1 MSKVLLALAAA
12 AAATTQPNCEDLWGK
27 AGVQSSASF
36 VFGGVKGQ
44 GIIGTSQTNKLK
56 PYLTYGTSYT
66 MEMTASSTCPE
77 EFVVGLQGGG
87 GWMFTVVPT
96 SWQGTR
102 TMVETSTNVWPQNQ
116 ASLMTVRSSLKAAM
130 SCRTVNRGGDRRLG
144 EDEEDRALSEDEDP
158 RRELGD
164 NSETVCNLDFPRC
177 NVWIQDIK
185 LYATSCYDTTAAP
198 TKAPTN
204 APTDKPTAQPSYTTS
219 PTVSP
224 TVAPTDEPTPKP
236 TPTTTTQVV
245 PPLPPVPVR
254 YFATLFDCVIGPVI
268 PAIKNEETPVQVR
281 YTALID
287 SMTWNCMAIYSPTWK
302 DALTKQRP
310 FMTAPSSKHDTE
322 NRIQCA
328 IAAAHHFTSVYL
340 TESRAGIEA
349 AVESVSANYLG
360 YTIPLQEELYP
371 PLEACGLNPRRQRRG
386 KLDAFV
392 DPDSATDQA
401 CLAAAVAGA
410 GYDPSIVGQA
420 VAEQIFGFGA
430 RDGWNSLG
438 DLDRDGDDCTAN
450 QRPFRDTTSYS
461 PFAGAPGGSAQD
473 PATWTRWQA
482 LEEDTDE
489 GFFFFQEHVTPHI
502 GTKAKMRVISDAD
515 RAART
520 APAPNYDY
528 PAEANLAIQRVSA
541 LTDRLKAEVEWYDD
555 KLNVLITIFG
565 TLMHTQKFKSFEH
578 GCAYL
583 VGYTNSE
590 YDATVVVWKE
600 KRAHDLIRPTSWIQ
614 ENFKDDEFLSYAGPY
629 EGIQTIRGKDWVPYK
644 RVMPHSEYPSGSACI
659 CKSIQQ
665 FTDAFML
672 RSHGEASIGISA
684 TFPAGSSYVEP
695 GFTPAADVPLSYA
708 TMTDMANTCGRSRI
722 DGGMHFTKSVPA
734 AEALCDGI
742 GDAGFAFATVLM
754 DDDW

>member
-1 MSKVLLALAAA
+1 M
-12 AAATTQPNCEDLWGK
+12 
-27 AGVQSSASF
+27 
-36 VFGGVKGQ
+36 
-44 GIIGTSQTNKLK
+44 
-56 PYLTYGTSYT
+56 
-66 MEMTASSTCPE
+66 
-77 EFVVGLQGGG
+77 
-87 GWMFTVVPT
+87 
-96 SWQGTR
+96 
-102 TMVETSTNVWPQNQ
+102 
-116 ASLMTVRSSLKAAM
+116 
-130 SCRTVNRGGDRRLG
+130 
-144 EDEEDRALSEDEDP
+144 
-158 RRELGD
+158 
-164 NSETVCNLDFPRC
+164 
-177 NVWIQDIK
+177 
-185 LYATSCYDTTAAP
+185 
-198 TKAPTN
+198 
-204 APTDKPTAQPSYTTS
+204 
-219 PTVSP
+219 
-224 TVAPTDEPTPKP
+224 
-236 TPTTTTQVV
+236 V

-360 YTIPLQEELYP
+360 YTIPLQEELYQ

-515 RAART
+515 RAAR
-520 APAPNYDY
+520 
-528 PAEANLAIQRVSA
+528 
-541 LTDRLKAEVEWYDD
+541 
-555 KLNVLITIFG
+555 
-565 TLMHTQKFKSFEH
+565 
-578 GCAYL
+578 
-583 VGYTNSE
+583 
-590 YDATVVVWKE
+590 
-600 KRAHDLIRPTSWIQ
+600 
-614 ENFKDDEFLSYAGPY
+614 
-629 EGIQTIRGKDWVPYK
+629 
-644 RVMPHSEYPSGSACI
+644 
-659 CKSIQQ
+659 
-665 FTDAFML
+665 
-672 RSHGEASIGISA
+672 
-684 TFPAGSSYVEP
+684 
-695 GFTPAADVPLSYA
+695 
-708 TMTDMANTCGRSRI
+708 
-722 DGGMHFTKSVPA
+722 
-734 AEALCDGI
+734 
-742 GDAGFAFATVLM
+742 AFAARIVL
-754 DDDW
+754 